1 MADARAPR
9 GGRPR
14 KQGWEEDPLVT
25 VSVHLR
31 KSQLAALDQ
40 LATLREQGVAGSAF
54 IWDPVLSKIKANG
67 KSLENAIWTY
77 EEPHEAV
84 AGIRDHLAFYPDRMT
99 IEERND

>member
-1 MADARAPR
+1 MATPRTPR

-40 LATLREQGVAGSAF
+40 LADVEHTSRAELVRE
-54 IWDPVLSKIKANG
+54 
-67 KSLENAIWTY
+67 AI
-77 EEPHEAV
+77 
-84 AGIRDHLAFYPDRMT
+84 DRLLKGLK
-99 IEERND
+99 RP